1 MVRVKICGI
10 TNWADARDAVDAGAD
25 LLGFNFYLKSPRYIR
40 PEAARRIIG
49 RLPRRVEAAGVFV
62 NASARSILRIARE
75 ADLNL
80 LQLHADETPEGV
92 RALARHYP
100 VIKAFRVN
108 PGFRVQRLERYSG
121 ASAFL
126 LDGFDRGRYGGTG
139 KTFDWAVARRAKRYG
154 PVVVAG
160 GLTPENVGAAIAM
173 VQPFAVDVCGGV
185 EAAPGKKDARL
196 MRALMAAVEA
206 ARRGLL

>member
-1 MVRVKICGI
+1 VVRVKICGI
-10 TNWADARDAVDAGAD
+10 TNWADARAAVDAGAD

-40 PEAARRIIG
+40 PEAARRIIR
-49 RLPRRVEAAGVFV
+49 RLPRRVEVAGVFV

-75 ADLNL
+75 ADLNF
-80 LQLHADETPEGV
+80 LQLHADETPETV
-92 RALARHYP
+92 RALARHYR

-108 PGFRVQRLERYSG
+108 AGFRVQRLERYSG

-126 LDGFDRGRYGGTG
+126 LDGFDRKRYGGTG
-139 KTFDWAVARRAKRYG
+139 KTFDWTVARRARRYG

-160 GLTPENVGAAIAM
+160 GLTPENVGAAIAT
-173 VQPFAVDVCGGV
+173 VHPFAVDVCGGV
-185 EAAPGKKDARL
+185 EAAPGKKDAGL
-196 MRALMAAVEA
+196 IRALMAAVEA